1 MNVRTIIGYHATTIQ
16 NKEKILQEGFEF
28 SKQSKN
34 KKHWLGK
41 GVYFFED
48 CYHAVNWNILT
59 MHNDLKKGK
68 QVEINDYAILKSSIS
83 CDREKA
89 INLSSPEGTIIYK
102 HMRNKIKEKYIKNNR
117 EESVNFLKDRSSKFW
132 IAILEENGFFDNFD
146 VLIAVYIEKDNQE
159 IRFSD
164 DFIYGYQMQICVKN
178 RNCIKSTKEYKDD
191 ERISEIYD
199 IISKEDT

>member
-1 MNVRTIIGYHATTIQ
+1 MDAKTIVGYHATTMQ
-16 NKEKILQEGFEF
+16 NKEKILQEGFRF
-28 SKQSKN
+28 SEQSRN

-59 MHNDLKKGK
+59 MQRDLKQGK
-68 QVEINDYAILKSSIS
+68 KAEINDYTILKSIIS
-83 CDREKA
+83 YDNERA

-117 EESVNFLKDRSSKFW
+117 EESINLLKDRSSKFW
-132 IAILEENGFFDNFD
+132 IAILEENGCFDNFD

-178 RNCIKSTKEYKDD
+178 RNCIKNTEEYKNDKK
-191 ERISEIYD
+191 ISEIYD
-199 IISKEDT
+199 IINKEDT